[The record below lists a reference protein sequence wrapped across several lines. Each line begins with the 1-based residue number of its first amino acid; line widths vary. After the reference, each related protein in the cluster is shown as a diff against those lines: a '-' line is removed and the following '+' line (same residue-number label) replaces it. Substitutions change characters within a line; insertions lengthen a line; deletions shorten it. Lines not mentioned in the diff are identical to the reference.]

1 MPNAVQRGLALG
13 CEAIAVFT
21 RNQKQWAPKPLAGDE
36 VEAFRRAAAEAG
48 YAGTT
53 VSHASYLI
61 NLCATDDA
69 VRGRSRTAFRDE
81 LVRCDAL
88 EIPFLCLHPGSHMG
102 AGEEKGIAAI
112 AENVRAALD
121 APGRAMVLFENTAG
135 QGTNLGWR
143 FEHLAELLQL
153 VGSDRA
159 GVCIDTCHLF
169 AAGNDLRGAKAYE
182 ATMRALD
189 DTVGLARV
197 RAFHLNDSKHD
208 LGSRRDRHEH
218 IGEGAIG
225 EDAFRR
231 LVNDAR
237 FAEHPAL
244 LETPDAP
251 EGYERNLA
259 LLKKMRKTT

>member
-1 MPNAVQRGLALG
+1 
-13 CEAIAVFT
+13 
-21 RNQKQWAPKPLAGDE
+21 
-36 VEAFRRAAAEAG
+36 
-48 YAGTT
+48 
-53 VSHASYLI
+53 
-61 NLCATDDA
+61 
-69 VRGRSRTAFRDE
+69 
-81 LVRCDAL
+81 
-88 EIPFLCLHPGSHMG
+88 MG

-208 LGSRRDRHEH
+208 LGSRRDRHEL
-218 IGEGAIG
+218 IAEGAIG
-225 EDAFRR
+225 EAPFRR
-231 LVNDAR
+231 IMTDPRLAKVAKVI
-237 FAEHPAL
+237 
-244 LETPDAP
+244 ETPKLDDP
-251 EGYERNLA
+251 EATDRRMLERLREYERA
-259 LLKKMRKTT
+259 G